1 MAPTD
6 RFEMKVGNERTAG
19 RVRSGISLIGR
30 LYAAAPPDISGAE
43 VSWRTVP
50 WFLPLWVGSALPLLA
65 LGNGVASDVIIVLV
79 CVGCGWGW
87 WKRVGR
93 HWHPIK
99 RIREW
104 RV

>member
-6 RFEMKVGNERTAG
+6 RFEMRFGKDRTAG
-19 RVRSGISLIGR
+19 RVRSAISLIGR
-30 LYAAAPPDISGAE
+30 LYAAAPRDISGAE
-43 VSWRTVP
+43 ASWRTFP

-65 LGNGVASDVIIVLV
+65 LGNGVASEVIIVLV

-104 RV
+104 RA